1 MAAILSSVSAY
12 IIVASSAFGANIIR
26 HYGKNM
32 DDKKI
37 VALQRG
43 AVIVISL
50 LAFLMSLKS
59 DVVFAVALL
68 ASAGLGATFGP
79 LVIFSLYSRHVNKTG
94 AILSMI
100 SGLLTV
106 IIWYYSGMSAYIYE
120 AIPGILVSSLVLWI
134 ATSLSGGP
142 DKESVE
148 TYERFI
154 RILKHKGE

>member
-1 MAAILSSVSAY
+1 
-12 IIVASSAFGANIIR
+12 
-26 HYGKNM
+26 
-32 DDKKI
+32 
-37 VALQRG
+37 
-43 AVIVISL
+43 
-50 LAFLMSLKS
+50 MSLKS